1 MKGEGTLSRTAGFI
15 VQRADDDD
23 TKLDDDDTKLD
34 DDDTKLDDVDDAND
48 GDDHGNRACDENEGE
63 EDLSSVVDKYDFI

>member
-1 MKGEGTLSRTAGFI
+1 MMI
-15 VQRADDDD
+15 Q
-23 TKLDDDDTKLD
+23 KLD

-48 GDDHGNRACDENEGE
+48 GDDHGNRACDEDEGE